1 MGSDITV
8 PFIIFVVV
16 VILPILGYIYY
27 SYVKGDGFRPFRRVR
42 RRERKQ
48 RLRFVDRPY
57 FRRIPFMRRPLLLG
71 APDIGEWTVMGTA
84 TTPYNVYALYGRI
97 IDELNGVYEYN
108 IMDYSGRTFEVY
120 NMNLLLDGDIINTNA
135 PEQRLVVN
143 LDRVL

>member
-1 MGSDITV
+1 MKENVYAVGILVLIGIIALTLTYFLGINAFE
-8 PFIIFVVV
+8 PF
-16 VILPILGYIYY
+16 
-27 SYVKGDGFRPFRRVR
+27 RAFRRVR

-57 FRRIPFMRRPLLLG
+57 FRRQPFMRRPLLVG

-97 IDELNGVYEYN
+97 VDDLNGVYEYN
-108 IMDYSGRTFEVY
+108 LMDYSGRKFRVY
-120 NMNLLLDGDIINTNA
+120 NMNMLLDGDIINTNA
-135 PEQRLVVN
+135 PEGRLAVN